1 MSITKRREVLNTL
14 APEDPFSSCMLKDSL
29 YMERPYGLSE
39 DLKGTAMH
47 KKNKSLKPKVGDL
60 IACDDSDVGIV
71 VKTSYLRDN
80 EEGLMVSVKWSSG
93 KVYTDPWDS
102 VVFDGKKNR
111 PLFRILSAT

>member
-14 APEDPFSSCMLKDSL
+14 VPEDPFNSCMLKNSL
-29 YMERPYGLSE
+29 YMETPYALNE
-39 DLKGTAMH
+39 DLKGIAMH
-47 KKNKSLKPKVGDL
+47 KKNKSSSPKVGDL
-60 IACDDSDVGIV
+60 IACDDSDIGIV

-102 VVFDGKKNR
+102 VVFDGEIHR